1 MSTLKDKAVNGVIWS
16 IAERFGNQGIQFFI
30 GLILARLLMPED
42 YGLIGMLLV
51 FISLA
56 QVFVEGGFSAAL
68 IRKSEPTN
76 RDYSTVFWFNLI
88 VAVVFYVIIF
98 LCSPLI
104 SEFYAEPLLAPLA
117 KVVALNIIISAFG
130 IIQKT
135 ILTKQLDF
143 KSQAK
148 VNLSS
153 IIISGVIGVV
163 CAWQGLGV
171 WALVVQNLSK
181 NVLMNIGFWMLSNWR
196 PMPVFSERS
205 FKELFGFG
213 SKLLASALINA
224 VSENL
229 YAIIIGKLYN
239 AKSLGFYTR
248 ANQFQKLPV
257 SSLYGAIGAVT
268 YPVLAELKND
278 KDRLR
283 DAYRSMIRMVAFV
296 LFPVMVILGAVAEPM
311 VKIILTDKWLP
322 CVPLLQILCIVGA
335 FYPLHAINL
344 DILKVKGRSDL
355 FLKLEIIKQV
365 LNVMMIL
372 ICYRWGV
379 NGLVWG
385 SVVLNV
391 VCYYLNAYYSKFI
404 IGYGIKD
411 QIIDLTKPLLIC
423 ASTLC
428 ILLATLYLVR
438 NEWLLLFLIP
448 LLGVVSY
455 IFINYIFKVE
465 ELFKIK
471 EIFLRLFR
479 KIRPVQL

>member
-1 MSTLKDKAVNGVIWS
+1 MSTLKEKAVNGVIWS
-16 IAERFGNQGIQFFI
+16 VAERFGNQGIQFII

-51 FISLA
+51 FISIA

-76 RDYSTVFWFNLI
+76 RDYSTVFWFNLV
-88 VAVVFYVIIF
+88 VAFVFYVIIF

-104 SEFYAEPLLAPLA
+104 SEFYQEPLLAPLA

-181 NVLMNIGFWMLSNWR
+181 NILMNIGFWILSSWR
-196 PMPVFSERS
+196 PMPIFSERS

-257 SSLYGAIGAVT
+257 SSIYGAIGAVT
-268 YPVLAELKND
+268 YPVLAKLQHNNDQLKEG
-278 KDRLR
+278 
-283 DAYRSMIRMVAFV
+283 YRSMFRIVAFT
-296 LFPVMVILGAVAEPM
+296 LFPVMTILGVVAEPLIR
-311 VKIILTDKWLP
+311 VVLTEKWLP
-322 CVPLLQILCIVGA
+322 CVTLLQILCIEGA
-335 FYPLHAINL
+335 FYPLQAINL
-344 DILKVKGRSDL
+344 DLLKVKGRSDL
-355 FLKLEIIKQV
+355 FLKLEVIKQFFTV
-365 LNVMMIL
+365 LTIVVFF
-372 ICYRWGV
+372 RWGV
-379 NGLVWG
+379 YGLVWG
-385 SVVLNV
+385 LIALSI
-391 VCYYLNAYYSKFI
+391 VCYYINTFYSKRLLD
-404 IGYGIKD
+404 YGIID
-411 QIIDLTKPLLIC
+411 QIKDL
-423 ASTLC
+423 
-428 ILLATLYLVR
+428 LVFIFM
-438 NEWLLLFLIP
+438 NGLMLLFL
-448 LLGVVSY
+448 LGLKY
-455 IFINYIFKVE
+455 IITNNMFQLIILPPVGVLFYAVLSNLFKVK
-465 ELFKIK
+465 ELVTLR
-471 EIFLRLFR
+471 EIFMKLVSKKRVTAL
-479 KIRPVQL
+479 